1 MIEFSV
7 KELKERI
14 HGIYKRVGLSDEDAD
29 IMTEVLATTEIRGV
43 FSHGFLRTRN
53 YVKALLGG
61 GMKKDADL
69 TVLFDSP
76 SWAMVDGNEALGIPT
91 AYKATKIAIAKAKET
106 GIGIVNVRGSH
117 HCGAVGYYSAM
128 CADEGLFG
136 MCMSNG
142 NPMVAPTGARST
154 GIGNNPFSYAAPAG
168 KYGKVLYDVAFSAVS
183 DMKILDLR
191 DKGLPMPADWA
202 IRKEDGQPTTDPN
215 DYCKGKAVLTPIAGH
230 KGYGLALMVEIMG
243 AVMSGANILKNV
255 VRQVE
260 LMDEAEVVLEAFELI
275 LTDTCRYDI
284 GVGTE
289 QDAVMV
295 LDKEIVVRLAVTFF
309 KIIAPA
315 EEEAYRGVDVE
326 VRELVEQLSQT
337 VESEVHLMRTDDR
350 DIGITAHEIL

>member
-255 VRQVE
+255 NAWTMTPEVPGNTGHFIMALDISKLQDMDAYNATMEKMIEE
-260 LMDEAEVVLEAFELI
+260 LKGATPIDPARPVLYPGELEKNREAAVAASGKMSISENTLSLIEEAEALLEKAGL
-275 LTDTCRYDI
+275 
-284 GVGTE
+284 
-289 QDAVMV
+289 
-295 LDKEIVVRLAVTFF
+295 
-309 KIIAPA
+309 
-315 EEEAYRGVDVE
+315 
-326 VRELVEQLSQT
+326 
-337 VESEVHLMRTDDR
+337 
-350 DIGITAHEIL
+350 

>member
-14 HGIYKRVGLSDEDAD
+14 HVIYKRVGLSDEDAD

-255 VRQVE
+255 NAWTMTPEVPGNTGHFIMALDISKLQDMDAYNATMEKMIEE
-260 LMDEAEVVLEAFELI
+260 LKGATPIDPARPVLYPGELEKNREAAVAASGKMSISENTLSLIEEAEALLEKAGL
-275 LTDTCRYDI
+275 
-284 GVGTE
+284 
-289 QDAVMV
+289 
-295 LDKEIVVRLAVTFF
+295 
-309 KIIAPA
+309 
-315 EEEAYRGVDVE
+315 
-326 VRELVEQLSQT
+326 
-337 VESEVHLMRTDDR
+337 
-350 DIGITAHEIL
+350 

>member
-14 HGIYKRVGLSDEDAD
+14 HGIYKRVGLSEEDAD

-117 HCGAVGYYSAM
+117 HCGAVGYYAAM
-128 CADEGLFG
+128 CADEGFFG

-255 VRQVE
+255 NAWTMTPEVPGNTGHFIMALDISKLQDMDTYNATMEKMIEE
-260 LMDEAEVVLEAFELI
+260 LKGATPIDPARPVLYPGELEKNREAAVAASGKMSISENTLSLIEEAEALLEKAGL
-275 LTDTCRYDI
+275 
-284 GVGTE
+284 
-289 QDAVMV
+289 
-295 LDKEIVVRLAVTFF
+295 
-309 KIIAPA
+309 
-315 EEEAYRGVDVE
+315 
-326 VRELVEQLSQT
+326 
-337 VESEVHLMRTDDR
+337 
-350 DIGITAHEIL
+350 